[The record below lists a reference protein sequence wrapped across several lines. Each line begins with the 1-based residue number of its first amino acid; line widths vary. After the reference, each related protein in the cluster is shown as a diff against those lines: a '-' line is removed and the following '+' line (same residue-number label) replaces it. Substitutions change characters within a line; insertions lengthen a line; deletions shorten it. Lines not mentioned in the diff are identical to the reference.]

1 MYKPEPI
8 DTSDVVLDGD
18 MLELLE
24 VLAKQVHDVWSL
36 GRINDGWTYGPMRDD
51 GKKETPCLV
60 PYCDLPEEEKSYDR
74 STALNTLKL
83 ILKLGYK
90 IERR

>member
-8 DTSDVVLDGD
+8 DTSDVVLDEK

-36 GRINDGWTYGPMRDD
+36 GRINDGWTYGPTRDD
-51 GKKETPCLV
+51 KKKETPCLV
-60 PYCDLPEEEKSYDR
+60 PYSELPEEEKSYDR
-74 STALNTLKL
+74 NTALNTLKL

-90 IERR
+90 IERH